1 MHQMILQTKTAYITS
16 QKACATNERR
26 RTFCVQ
32 NYEKYVTIGYLFSS
46 FNVKRLDEC
55 NKIAAQNQSFCAAYR
70 ALLAIIGCCRHVAS
84 KPFIVSV

>member
-16 QKACATNERR
+16 QKACATDERR

-46 FNVKRLDEC
+46 FNVNRMAGSI
-55 NKIAAQNQSFCAAYR
+55 N
-70 ALLAIIGCCRHVAS
+70 
-84 KPFIVSV
+84 